1 LLPGSYYAV
10 FVEESSKQRASLII
24 HVLLGG
30 GGGKSVLAVFSI
42 LLHTHT
48 AILLVAV

>member
-1 LLPGSYYAV
+1 M
-10 FVEESSKQRASLII
+10 II
-24 HVLLGG
+24 HVLLGGGDGGGGGGG

-42 LLHTHT
+42 LLHTYT

>member
-1 LLPGSYYAV
+1 M
-10 FVEESSKQRASLII
+10 II
-24 HVLLGG
+24 HVLLGGGDGGGGGGGG

-42 LLHTHT
+42 LLHTYT